1 MRHARLIFRQTRV
14 LALAALTLVLAACN
28 PLENDTLSM
37 SQLIVESMTGM
48 DLGGKD
54 ANYVMSDVLFQDPDT
69 GDTSI
74 IADIAKATMSARML
88 DPNPITGPSSYADV
102 QLTRYTVTFYRADG
116 KNMPGV
122 DVPHPFEGSV
132 TALIKIGIPNQVNFV
147 IVRETAKQESPLVNI
162 LQLGTRA
169 EAFSATAR
177 VDFYGHDLTGNAV
190 KATGYIS
197 ITFANYANG
206 SGGGQSAANATQRR
220 GGRP

>member
-1 MRHARLIFRQTRV
+1 

-102 QLTRYTVTFYRADG
+102 QLTRYAVTFYRADG

-206 SGGGQSAANATQRR
+206 SGGGQSAANDAQRR

>member
-37 SQLIVESMTGM
+37 SQLIVESMTGL

-74 IADIAKATMSARML
+74 IADIAKATLSARML

-132 TALIKIGIPNQVNFV
+132 TALIKIGIPSQVNFV
-147 IVRETAKQESPLVNI
+147 IVRETAKQESPLVNM

-169 EAFSATAR
+169 EAFTATAR

-197 ITFANYANG
+197 VTFANYANG
-206 SGGGQSAANATQRR
+206 SGGGQSAANDTQRR
-220 GGRP
+220 GGRS

>member
-1 MRHARLIFRQTRV
+1 MRHARIIFRQTRV

-37 SQLIVESMTGM
+37 SQLIVESLTGS
-48 DLGGKD
+48 DLAGKE

-74 IADIAKATMSARML
+74 IADIAKATLAARML

-147 IVRETAKQESPLVNI
+147 IVRETAKQEAPLVSM

-169 EAFSATAR
+169 EAFTATAR

-197 ITFANYANG
+197 VTFANYANG
-206 SGGGQSAANATQRR
+206 SGGGQSAANYTQRR
-220 GGRP
+220 GGRS

>member
-1 MRHARLIFRQTRV
+1 

-28 PLENDTLSM
+28 PMENDTLSM
-37 SQLIVESMTGM
+37 SQLIVESLTGS
-48 DLGGKD
+48 DLAGKD

-74 IADIAKATMSARML
+74 IADIAKATISARML

-102 QLTRYTVTFYRADG
+102 QLTRYTVTFYRVDG

-169 EAFSATAR
+169 EAFTATAR

-197 ITFANYANG
+197 VTFANYANG
-206 SGGGQSAANATQRR
+206 SGGGQSAANYTQRR
-220 GGRP
+220 GGRS